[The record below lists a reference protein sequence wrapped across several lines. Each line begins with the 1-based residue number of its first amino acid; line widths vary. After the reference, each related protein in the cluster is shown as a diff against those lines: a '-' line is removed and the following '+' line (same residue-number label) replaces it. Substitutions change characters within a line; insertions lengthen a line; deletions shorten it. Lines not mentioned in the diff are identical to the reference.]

1 MGNEMLAGAVGEA
14 RPGEAKRFG
23 TGMRGW
29 IRRRWRPITFI
40 AYVVVIVCVM
50 AFHEPWFDEAQSWLI
65 ARDASFRDILLLR
78 PHYEG
83 HPPLW
88 WLMLAIPA
96 KLGVPYEIGLKG
108 VQLVCAAVM
117 AWLLVFRSPF
127 PPLVAVLLPF
137 TYFPCFQ
144 YGVTS
149 RPYALM
155 CAAIFLV
162 ADCWKG
168 RDRHPWCLTLSL
180 LLLCCTSSYGIAL
193 ACAVALVW
201 VARVLL
207 QARSLRALIADSGR
221 FVA

>member
-14 RPGEAKRFG
+14 RPGETKRFG

-127 PPLVAVLLPF
+127 PPLVAV
-137 TYFPCFQ
+137 CR
-144 YGVTS
+144 S
-149 RPYALM
+149 H
-155 CAAIFLV
+155 IFHASNMASPPV
-162 ADCWKG
+162 
-168 RDRHPWCLTLSL
+168 RTR
-180 LLLCCTSSYGIAL
+180 
-193 ACAVALVW
+193 
-201 VARVLL
+201 
-207 QARSLRALIADSGR
+207 
-221 FVA
+221 

>member
-14 RPGEAKRFG
+14 RPGETKRFG

-127 PPLVAVLLPF
+127 PPAGRGPAAVHIFSMLPIWRHLPSVRADVRRHIPGGRLLEG
-137 TYFPCFQ
+137 T
-144 YGVTS
+144 
-149 RPYALM
+149 RPA
-155 CAAIFLV
+155 
-162 ADCWKG
+162 
-168 RDRHPWCLTLSL
+168 S
-180 LLLCCTSSYGIAL
+180 
-193 ACAVALVW
+193 VALDVES
-201 VARVLL
+201 AAALL
-207 QARSLRALIADSGR
+207 HQ
-221 FVA
+221 

>member
-14 RPGEAKRFG
+14 RPGETKRFG

-127 PPLVAVLLPF
+127 PPAGRGPAAVHIFSMLPIWRHLPSVRADVRRHIPSGRLLEG
-137 TYFPCFQ
+137 T
-144 YGVTS
+144 
-149 RPYALM
+149 RPA
-155 CAAIFLV
+155 
-162 ADCWKG
+162 
-168 RDRHPWCLTLSL
+168 S
-180 LLLCCTSSYGIAL
+180 
-193 ACAVALVW
+193 VALDVES
-201 VARVLL
+201 AAALL
-207 QARSLRALIADSGR
+207 HQ
-221 FVA
+221 